1 MILDKVLITGSSN
14 GLGKHLALYFLEKGH
29 EVILHGRNKKQLEA
43 ISSSVKL
50 KNRSIKYYVCDLLEE
65 ESVKKLAEFAKT
77 ENVKILINNAGIH
90 CKNKPFLDL
99 DIEYMN
105 NIININ
111 LKAPIILTY
120 YLLNSL
126 NNIININSMSGIE
139 SKKYRTLYAASKWGL
154 KGFSE
159 SLKNEIDKKNILDVY
174 PTSIKTN
181 DQIENGMEVDNVAEA
196 IYEAYINKKKEVI
209 LDGRF

>member
-77 ENVKILINNAGIH
+77 ENVKILF
-90 CKNKPFLDL
+90 CSLL
-99 DIEYMN
+99 SL
-105 NIININ
+105 IINKFLLFKNFFIVVWSRFQ
-111 LKAPIILTY
+111 IYRLTWKSKPCFFVFY
-120 YLLNSL
+120 YFFNFH
-126 NNIININSMSGIE
+126 G
-139 SKKYRTLYAASKWGL
+139 
-154 KGFSE
+154 
-159 SLKNEIDKKNILDVY
+159 
-174 PTSIKTN
+174 
-181 DQIENGMEVDNVAEA
+181 
-196 IYEAYINKKKEVI
+196 
-209 LDGRF
+209 

>member
-1 MILDKVLITGSSN
+1 MTLDKVLITGSSN

-29 EVILHGRNKKQLEA
+29 EVILHGRNKEKLET
-43 ISSSVKL
+43 ILSEIKSKNKL
-50 KNRSIKYYVCDLLEE
+50 VKYYACDLLEE
-65 ESVKKLAEFAKT
+65 KSIENLANFAKT
-77 ENVKILINNAGIH
+77 ENIKILINNAGMH

-99 DIEYMN
+99 DIEYIN
-105 NIININ
+105 NIINLN
-111 LKAPIILTY
+111 LKVPIILTY
-120 YLLNSL
+120 YLLSSL

-159 SLKNEIDKKNILDVY
+159 SLKNEINKKYILDVY

-181 DQIENGMEVDNVAEA
+181 DKIENGMEVSNVAEA

>member
-1 MILDKVLITGSSN
+1 MTLDKVLITGSSN

-29 EVILHGRNKKQLEA
+29 EVILHGRNKEKLET
-43 ISSSVKL
+43 ISSEIKSKNKL
-50 KNRSIKYYVCDLLEE
+50 VKYYACDLLEE
-65 ESVKKLAEFAKT
+65 KSIENLANFAKT
-77 ENVKILINNAGIH
+77 ENIKILINNAGMH

-99 DIEYMN
+99 DIEYIN
-105 NIININ
+105 NIINLN
-111 LKAPIILTY
+111 LKVPIILTY
-120 YLLNSL
+120 YLLSSL

-159 SLKNEIDKKNILDVY
+159 SLKNEINKKYILDVY

-181 DQIENGMEVDNVAEA
+181 DKIENGMEVSNVAEA